1 MLFLISNFCL
11 KYLFWIF
18 IVYLDKYVNFEG
30 KCIYEE
36 YNVLQQLV
44 FMLSYFCIFHFYG
57 H

>member
-1 MLFLISNFCL
+1 MLFLIINFCL

-18 IVYLDKYVNFEG
+18 IVYLDKYVNFES

-44 FMLSYFCIFHFYG
+44 VMLSYFCIFHFYG

>member
-1 MLFLISNFCL
+1 MLFLIINFCL
-11 KYLFWIF
+11 KNLFWIF
-18 IVYLDKYVNFEG
+18 IEDKYVNFEG

-44 FMLSYFCIFHFYG
+44 ALLSYFCIFHFYG

>member
-44 FMLSYFCIFHFYG
+44 VMLSYFCIFHFYG